1 MKTLRLTFGKSENI
15 TQPDFAAVYRFPFTV
30 IDTDLIGSAEETRHS
45 LDVKVTATQRAG
57 LPWEDLSEPDIR
69 KILFE
74 IGRRKIMDKAKRD
87 SLSAT
92 ETVTV
97 DASTHGAKQ
106 PFNPSDIVEPDGTIF
121 YVEKEHRRIG
131 F

>member
-15 TQPDFAAVYRFPFTV
+15 TQPDLAAVYRFPFTV

-57 LPWEDLSEPDIR
+57 LPWEKLSEPVIR

-74 IGRRKIMDKAKRD
+74 IGRRKIMDKAERD

-92 ETVTV
+92 EEVIV
-97 DASTHGAKQ
+97 NASEHRASLFD
-106 PFNPSDIVEPDGTIF
+106 PFDIVEPDDTIF
-121 YVEKEHRRIG
+121 YVEKERRPIG

>member
-15 TQPDFAAVYRFPFTV
+15 TQPNFAAVYRFPFTV
-30 IDTDLIGSAEETRHS
+30 IDTDFIGSAEETRHS

-57 LPWEDLSEPDIR
+57 LPWEKLSEPVIR

-74 IGRRKIMDKAKRD
+74 IGRRKIMDKAERD

-92 ETVTV
+92 EEVIV
-97 DASTHGAKQ
+97 NASEHRASLFD
-106 PFNPSDIVEPDGTIF
+106 PFDIVEPDDTIF
-121 YVEKEHRRIG
+121 YVEKERRRIG